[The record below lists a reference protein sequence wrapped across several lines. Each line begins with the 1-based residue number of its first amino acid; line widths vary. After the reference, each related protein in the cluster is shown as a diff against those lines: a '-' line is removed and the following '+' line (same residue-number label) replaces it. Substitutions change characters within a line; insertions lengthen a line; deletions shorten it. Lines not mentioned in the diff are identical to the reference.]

1 MARRTDSGRPD
12 SNAQP
17 GAGDSTGSAG
27 NVANPSRRSFLRG
40 AGIAAASTAAA
51 GAAVGVGAAAVNG
64 APETSD
70 RRSAVNRPSSSAAP
84 TLPPRPGGPGFDH
97 LVVVMFENR
106 SFDNIFGYLYD
117 DQTLPEGQKFDGL
130 HGGDHANAAPD
141 GTLVPAH
148 PYTGSTDQIMSSPQP
163 DPGEEYPHVNTQLFG
178 TVAPE
183 SNRALK
189 AQRMTKP
196 FNAPADTSRPT
207 MSGFVNDYVN
217 NYLSDHQGEL
227 PSPDQYGVVM
237 GSFTPDMLPVF
248 STLAREFAVYDNWH
262 CAVPSQTFCNRSFFH
277 ASTSHGFVT
286 NHGDGG
292 YGKWLRE
299 ENAAPT
305 IFNRLGEAG
314 LTWRVYYDRRQVV
327 SMTGLIHGRALEPFW
342 KSNFRTMEQFYRDV
356 ETGDLPDYAFIEPRM
371 VYDHNDMH
379 PPVGPFTETDY
390 DGRVVTGGAI
400 SDVRA
405 GERLLH
411 QVYTAVRA
419 SASERGSN
427 ALNTLLLAT
436 FDEHGGTYD
445 HVPPPAATPP
455 DGGTDGRTSGGSSN
469 AGSGSSGDDGSAGR
483 RERERRRP
491 NEMDFTFDRLGVRV
505 PAIAISAYTKKG
517 SVINELMHH
526 GSVISTLAGAHGL
539 EPLTAR
545 DAGAPTLQNAVMLE
559 EPRQVTDWPQ
569 THPQYVPANPEAD
582 LPDDSPFP
590 FGQEERPLSAPG
602 VGLVGM
608 LTARFAPGEKI
619 PETYA
624 EARATLDRHGRGLF
638 GTTD

>member
-1 MARRTDSGRPD
+1 MVRRRDSGPQDGERREHDGEP
-12 SNAQP
+12 
-17 GAGDSTGSAG
+17 SAG
-27 NVANPSRRSFLRG
+27 PSRRTFLRG

-51 GAAVGVGAAAVNG
+51 GAAAGVGAAAIAG
-64 APETSD
+64 SPATSD
-70 RRSAVNRPSSSAAP
+70 RRSSVNRPSPTAAP
-84 TLPPRPGGPGFDH
+84 APTAPPRPGGPGFDH

-117 DQTLPEGQKFDGL
+117 DQTLPAGQKFDGL
-130 HGGDHANAAPD
+130 AGGDRANVAPD
-141 GTLVPAH
+141 GTRVPAH

-178 TVAPE
+178 TVAPAG
-183 SNRALK
+183 NRSLK
-189 AQRMTKP
+189 AERMSQP
-196 FNAPADTSRPT
+196 FNAPADPSRPT
-207 MSGFVNDYVN
+207 MSGFVSDYVN

-227 PSPDQYGVVM
+227 PASDQYGVVM

-314 LTWRVYYDRRQVV
+314 LSWRVYYDRRQVV

-342 KSNFRTMEQFYRDV
+342 RSNFRTMEQFYRDV

-411 QVYTAVRA
+411 QVYSAVRA
-419 SASERGSN
+419 SASATGSN

-455 DGGTDGRTSGGSSN
+455 EDPRNRHT
-469 AGSGSSGDDGSAGR
+469 
-483 RERERRRP
+483 
-491 NEMDFTFDRLGVRV
+491 EMDFAFDRLGVRV

-526 GSVISTLAGAHGL
+526 GSVISTLASAHGL
-539 EPLTAR
+539 APLTAR
-545 DAGAPTLQNAVMLE
+545 DVGAPTVQNAVMLDD
-559 EPRQVTDWPQ
+559 PRPVTDWPQ
-569 THPQYVPANPEAD
+569 THPQYVPANPEAE

-624 EARATLDRHGRGLF
+624 EARATLEKHGRGLF